1 MHAIAIDER
10 RSAFR
15 PTAWVVAK
23 AKAGSV
29 TAKVEQV
36 WFAGSHSN
44 IGGGYERSGL
54 ADLALIWMM
63 ARAQELTDL
72 DFDEEYI
79 AKNFWPCAACSLY
92 NSDRGWVMSKVRP
105 FLRPML
111 ASFFEDAF
119 NDKTKMKERQEMMG
133 VNEKVHWS
141 VIERLNRPAL
151 VDGSR
156 YVEYAPANV
165 PKGLPDDRAPDAFND
180 LRVATITER
189 EEKLIKACRAR
200 GGMRVK
206 DCALF
211 CKLGAGKARSVGF
224 LSRITNFF
232 RDMLS
237 TDKRR
242 DKRRRG
248 LRRDWDVNEE
258 GLPGS

>member
-1 MHAIAIDER
+1 MGPEQ
-10 RSAFR
+10 
-15 PTAWVVAK
+15 
-23 AKAGSV
+23 GSPLPE
-29 TAKVEQV
+29 A
-36 WFAGSHSN
+36 N
-44 IGGGYERSGL
+44 
-54 ADLALIWMM
+54 
-63 ARAQELTDL
+63 
-72 DFDEEYI
+72 
-79 AKNFWPCAACSLY
+79 
-92 NSDRGWVMSKVRP
+92 
-105 FLRPML
+105 L

-119 NDKTKMKERQEMMG
+119 NDATKKKEWQEMIG

-156 YVEYAPANV
+156 YVKYAPANV
-165 PKGLPDDRAPDAFND
+165 PKGLPDDRTPDAFND
-180 LRVATITER
+180 PRVATITER

-211 CKLGAGKARSVGF
+211 CKLGADKARSARF
-224 LSRITNFF
+224 LSTTTNFF

-237 TDKRR
+237 SDKRR